1 MEYRD
6 ARELVRI
13 RYELRSLA
21 AKGAA
26 DVAAPLLERMQSLAS
41 RDAAE
46 SAAVRTEVRR
56 WQFVFRLETP

>member
-21 AKGAA
+21 RGGAA
-26 DVAAPLLERMQSLAS
+26 EEAAPLLERMRNLAS

-46 SAAVRTEVRR
+46 SAAVQTEVRR
-56 WQFVFRLETP
+56 WQFVFRLET

>member
-13 RYELRSLA
+13 RYELRTLA
-21 AKGAA
+21 AQGAG
-26 DVAAPLLERMQSLAS
+26 DVAAPLLERMQSLAA

-46 SAAVRTEVRR
+46 CAAVSTEVQR
-56 WQFVFRLETP
+56 WSFVFRLQTP

>member
-1 MEYRD
+1 MSYRD

-21 AKGAA
+21 AQGAKH
-26 DVAAPLLERMQSLAS
+26 VAAPLLERMTSLAS

-46 SAAVRTEVRR
+46 SAAVQKEVQR
-56 WQFVFRLETP
+56 WQCVFRLETP

>member
-13 RYELRSLA
+13 RYELRTLA
-21 AKGAA
+21 ARGERG
-26 DVAAPLLERMQSLAS
+26 VAASLLERMRSLAS

-46 SAAVRTEVRR
+46 SAAVQTELQR
-56 WQFVFRLETP
+56 WQFVFRLEA